1 MSSLL
6 MHCFKALIVPTEST
20 NHFVKVP
27 IVLIV
32 STNHCVLIYKLLW
45 HQQLSLT
52 QDVDPVGEP
61 VVVSRPVGDRK
72 ARPGPRDQARVTV
85 PAERECLRPG

>member
-27 IVLIV
+27 IV
-32 STNHCVLIYKLLW
+32 LW

>member
-1 MSSLL
+1 M
-6 MHCFKALIVPTEST
+6 
-20 NHFVKVP
+20 N
-27 IVLIV
+27 
-32 STNHCVLIYKLLW
+32 
-45 HQQLSLT
+45 LT